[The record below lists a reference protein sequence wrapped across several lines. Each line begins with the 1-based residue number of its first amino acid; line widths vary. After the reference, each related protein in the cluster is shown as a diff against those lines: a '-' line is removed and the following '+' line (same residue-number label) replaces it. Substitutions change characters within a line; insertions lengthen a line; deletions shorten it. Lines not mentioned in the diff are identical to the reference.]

1 MLTCQH
7 FNCDEHYSRVKRE
20 YFGAFMT
27 QVTLQHIVKEYES
40 GKQIIPDLS
49 LTINPGE
56 LLVLVG
62 PSGCGKSTVL
72 RMIAGLEDI
81 TGGQLLFDDQIV
93 NDMPS
98 KARDIGMVFQN
109 YALYPHLSVAE
120 NLGFPLS
127 LRKVNPSEIKK
138 RVQEVAELVGLET
151 LLDRKPKQ
159 LSGGQRQRVALGRAI
174 IRTPRVFLFDEPL
187 SNLDAQLRLHM
198 RAEIVNLQKRL
209 GITGIYVTHDQAEAM
224 TMGDRIAVLN
234 KGKLMQIGTPQEI
247 YQSPNNLFVAG
258 FLGSPNMNFFKGT
271 AHLERD
277 VIHFTEENGGA
288 IFTIPHSVLS
298 TQISIPKQITV
309 GIRPEHCSIQAYEIS
324 GPIWNTAIDQ
334 SEYHGHEMILH
345 MLSGGT
351 RKSMRLPV
359 SEIHPNGKNISVHF
373 DVNHICIFST
383 ETGERL

>member
-1 MLTCQH
+1 
-7 FNCDEHYSRVKRE
+7 
-20 YFGAFMT
+20 MT

-258 FLGSPNMNFFKGT
+258 FLGSPNMNFFKGS
-271 AHLERD
+271 AHSEGD
-277 VIHFTEENGGA
+277 AIHFSEENGGA
-288 IFTIPHSVLS
+288 AFTIPHSVLA
-298 TQISIPKQITV
+298 THMSIPKHITV
-309 GIRPEHCSIQAYEIS
+309 GIRPEHCSIQAYDIS
-324 GPIWNTAIDQ
+324 GPIWNATIDQ

-359 SEIHPNGKNISVHF
+359 SEMHPNGKDISVHF
-373 DVNHICIFST
+373 DVNHMCIFST

>member
-1 MLTCQH
+1 
-7 FNCDEHYSRVKRE
+7 
-20 YFGAFMT
+20 MT

-40 GKQIIPDLS
+40 GNQIIPDLS
-49 LTINPGE
+49 FTINPGE

-81 TGGQLLFDDQIV
+81 TSGQLLFDDQIV
-93 NDMPS
+93 NDMPA
-98 KARDIGMVFQN
+98 KGRDIGMVFQN
-109 YALYPHLSVAE
+109 YALYPHLTVAE

-127 LRKVNPSEIKK
+127 LRKVNPSEIKQ
-138 RVQEVAELVGLET
+138 RVQEVASLVGLDA
-151 LLDRKPKQ
+151 LLERKPKQ

-247 YQSPNNLFVAG
+247 YQSPDNLFVAG
-258 FLGSPNMNFFKGT
+258 FLGSPNMNFFKGMGSIKGDT
-271 AHLERD
+271 
-277 VIHFTEENGGA
+277 IHFFEEKEGA
-288 IFTIPHSVLS
+288 KFTIPITALNNS
-298 TQISIPKQITV
+298 TSIPEQITI
-309 GIRPEHCSIQAYEIS
+309 GIRPEHCSIHANDID
-324 GPIWNTAIDQ
+324 GPVWNTKIDQ
-334 SEYHGHEMILH
+334 TEYHGHELILH
-345 MLSGGT
+345 MLSADT

-359 SEIHPNGKNISVHF
+359 SEMQAIGNNVSVYF
-373 DVNHICIFST
+373 DVKHICVFST
-383 ETGERL
+383 ETGTRL

>member
-1 MLTCQH
+1 
-7 FNCDEHYSRVKRE
+7 
-20 YFGAFMT
+20 MT

-40 GKQIIPDLS
+40 GKHIIPDLS

-81 TGGQLLFDDQIV
+81 TGGQVLFDDQIV

-98 KARDIGMVFQN
+98 KSRDIGMVFQN
-109 YALYPHLSVAE
+109 YALYPHLTVAE

-127 LRKVNPSEIKK
+127 LRKVNASEIKQ

-258 FLGSPNMNFFKGT
+258 FLGSPNMNFFNGT
-271 AHLERD
+271 AQSEGD
-277 VIHFTEENGGA
+277 VINFTEENGGA
-288 IFTIPHSVLS
+288 QFTIPHSVLS
-298 TQISIPKQITV
+298 TQMSIPKHITV
-309 GIRPEHCSIQAYEIS
+309 GIRPEHCSIQAYDKS
-324 GPIWNTAIDQ
+324 GPMWNTTINQ

-359 SEIHPNGKNISVHF
+359 SEMHPNGKDICVHF
-373 DVNHICIFST
+373 DVNHMCIFST
-383 ETGERL
+383 ETGDRL

>member
-1 MLTCQH
+1 
-7 FNCDEHYSRVKRE
+7 
-20 YFGAFMT
+20 MT
-27 QVTLQHIVKEYES
+27 QVRLEHISKEYES

-81 TGGQLLFDDQIV
+81 TSGQLLFDDQVV

-138 RVQEVAELVGLET
+138 RVQEVAELVGLDT

-258 FLGSPNMNFFKGT
+258 FLGSPNMNFFKGS
-271 AHLERD
+271 ARLEGAS
-277 VIHFTEENGGA
+277 IHFTEENGGA
-288 IFTIPHSVLS
+288 QFMIPESVRITQSSVPKDITI
-298 TQISIPKQITV
+298 
-309 GIRPEHCSIQAYEIS
+309 GIRPEHCSIHPFEHA
-324 GPIWNTAIDQ
+324 GPIWKTSIEQ

-359 SEIHPNGKNISVHF
+359 SDMHAIGSEISVHF
-373 DVNHICIFST
+373 DVHHLCIFST

>member
-1 MLTCQH
+1 
-7 FNCDEHYSRVKRE
+7 
-20 YFGAFMT
+20 MT
-27 QVTLQHIVKEYES
+27 QVRLEHIVKEYES
-40 GKQIIPDLS
+40 GTQIIPDLS
-49 LTINPGE
+49 LTIEPGE

-81 TGGQLLFDDQIV
+81 TSGSLYFDDAIV
-93 NDMPS
+93 NDMPA
-98 KARDIGMVFQN
+98 KTRDIGMVFQN
-109 YALYPHLSVAE
+109 YALYPHLTVAE
-120 NLGFPLS
+120 NLAFPLT
-127 LRKVNPSEIKK
+127 LRKVNPNDIKK
-138 RVQEVAELVGLET
+138 RVQEVAELVGLDA

-209 GITGIYVTHDQAEAM
+209 GITGMYVTHDQAEAM

-234 KGKLMQIGTPQEI
+234 KGKLMQVGTPQEI

-258 FLGSPNMNFFKGT
+258 FLGSPNMNFFNGKGKI
-271 AHLERD
+271 D
-277 VIHFTEENGGA
+277 GDIIHFSEEPNGA
-288 IFTIPHSVLS
+288 MFSMPKSVLRNS
-298 TQISIPKQITV
+298 NSLPEQITI
-309 GIRPEHCSIQAYEIS
+309 GIRPEHCSIQSHDESA
-324 GPIWNTAIDQ
+324 PIWHTTIEQ

-345 MLSGGT
+345 MLSAGT

-359 SEIHPNGKNISVHF
+359 SEMHQPGNAISVHF
-373 DVNHICIFST
+373 DVNHLCVFST
-383 ETGERL
+383 STGERL

>member
-1 MLTCQH
+1 
-7 FNCDEHYSRVKRE
+7 
-20 YFGAFMT
+20 MT
-27 QVTLQHIVKEYES
+27 QVRLQHISKEYES
-40 GKQIIPDLS
+40 GKNIIPDLS

-81 TGGQLLFDDQIV
+81 TSGELFFDDQIV

-138 RVQEVAELVGLET
+138 RVQEVAELVGLES

-271 AHLERD
+271 AHLEVD
-277 VIHFTEENGGA
+277 SIHFTEENGGA
-288 IFTIPHSVLS
+288 QFM
-298 TQISIPKQITV
+298 IPKSVRITESSLPQHITI
-309 GIRPEHCSIQAYEIS
+309 GIRPEHCSIHPFEQA
-324 GPIWNTAIDQ
+324 GPMWKTSIEQ

-359 SEIHPNGKNISVHF
+359 SDMHAIGSDISVHF
-373 DVNHICIFST
+373 DVQHLCIFST

>member
-1 MLTCQH
+1 
-7 FNCDEHYSRVKRE
+7 
-20 YFGAFMT
+20 MT

-151 LLDRKPKQ
+151 LLERKPKQ

-258 FLGSPNMNFFKGT
+258 FLGSPNMNFFKGS
-271 AHLERD
+271 AHSEGD
-277 VIHFTEENGGA
+277 TIHFSEENGGA
-288 IFTIPHSVLS
+288 TFTIPHSVLA
-298 TQISIPKQITV
+298 THMSIPKHITV
-309 GIRPEHCSIQAYEIS
+309 GIRPEHCSTHAYEIS
-324 GPIWNTAIDQ
+324 GPIWNTTIDQ

-345 MLSGGT
+345 MFSGGT

-359 SEIHPNGKNISVHF
+359 SEMHPNGKDISVHF
-373 DVNHICIFST
+373 DVNHMCIFST

>member
-1 MLTCQH
+1 
-7 FNCDEHYSRVKRE
+7 
-20 YFGAFMT
+20 
-27 QVTLQHIVKEYES
+27 
-40 GKQIIPDLS
+40 
-49 LTINPGE
+49 
-56 LLVLVG
+56 
-62 PSGCGKSTVL
+62 
-72 RMIAGLEDI
+72 
-81 TGGQLLFDDQIV
+81 
-93 NDMPS
+93 
-98 KARDIGMVFQN
+98 
-109 YALYPHLSVAE
+109 
-120 NLGFPLS
+120 
-127 LRKVNPSEIKK
+127 
-138 RVQEVAELVGLET
+138 VQEVAELVGLET

-258 FLGSPNMNFFKGT
+258 FLGSPNMNFFIGS
-271 AHLERD
+271 AHSEGD
-277 VIHFTEENGGA
+277 AIHFSEENGGA
-288 IFTIPHSVLS
+288 AFTIPHSVLA
-298 TQISIPKQITV
+298 THMSIPKHITV
-309 GIRPEHCSIQAYEIS
+309 GIRPEHCSTHAYEIL
-324 GPIWNTAIDQ
+324 GPIWNTTINQ

-359 SEIHPNGKNISVHF
+359 SEMHPNGKDISVHF
-373 DVNHICIFST
+373 DVNHMCIFST

>member
-1 MLTCQH
+1 
-7 FNCDEHYSRVKRE
+7 
-20 YFGAFMT
+20 MT
-27 QVTLQHIVKEYES
+27 QVRLHNISKEYES
-40 GKQIIPDLS
+40 GKCIIPDLS

-81 TGGQLLFDDQIV
+81 TSGQLYFDEDIV

-127 LRKVNPSEIKK
+127 LRKVNASEIKQ

-198 RAEIVNLQKRL
+198 RAEIVQLQKRL

-234 KGKLMQIGTPQEI
+234 KGVLMQIGTPQEI

-258 FLGSPNMNFFKGT
+258 FLGSPNMNFFKGK
-271 AHLERD
+271 AHLQGD
-277 VIHFTEENGGA
+277 SIHFSEDHDGA
-288 IFTIPHSVLS
+288 TFVIPQSVLN
-298 TQISIPKQITV
+298 TQSKLPEQVTI
-309 GIRPEHCSIQAYEIS
+309 GIRPEHCSIQAEDLS
-324 GPIWNTAIDQ
+324 GPVWNTSIEQ

-359 SEIHPNGKNISVHF
+359 SDLYEIGNNISVQFHSE
-373 DVNHICIFST
+373 HLCMFST